1 MVFVQIGLTWLIIL
15 INEDVKIH
23 IGFIITAIFSMII
36 FCGMMYLGAA
46 ILAKSKM
53 TKLFIQLI
61 MIAVFLKML
70 VCLALIVG
78 YKNGYD
84 PQDDSFIWPFLMIYV
99 TTTIY
104 EVIFLDKLG
113 REKQTPAS

>member
-1 MVFVQIGLTWLIIL
+1 MCLVQGGLTWLITL
-15 INEDVKIH
+15 LNPAVLAH
-23 IGFIITAIFSMII
+23 TGFIMTAIISMVI
-36 FCGMMYLGAA
+36 FCGMMYLGASIA
-46 ILAKSKM
+46 AKSKLS
-53 TKLFIQLI
+53 KLFIQLI

-84 PQDDSFIWPFLMIYV
+84 PADDSFIWPFLMIYV

-104 EVIFLDKLG
+104 EVIFLDSVA
-113 REKQTPAS
+113 REKQTPSK